1 MSRSMAEHLNEFT
14 GDDFKASVSMYVGM
28 KSTKLYCHSTCQQA
42 KAENSIV
49 FSSRYEAE
57 RLGFRPCQS
66 CFSSLPIGVWRDHKE
81 YMLLKAPEDFRF
93 SVNLRYLNRS
103 QDERLH
109 KVENNKVYKV
119 LELNHTDVLV
129 EVSSWQD
136 RILIVRFVGGTSTKQ
151 SIRVAAASYVWDWF
165 DLDRNLTP
173 FYQMGRTDPILS
185 RAVQD
190 FRGLRLIGVTDL
202 FEALCWTIIGQQI
215 NLPFA
220 YTLKRRVVELSGRHV
235 MWRDQ
240 PYWLFPTPEKVAALS
255 LGTLR
260 SLQFTTR
267 KAEYLIG
274 LAKNMINGRVS
285 RDTLLLLKGYPEIG
299 EELQRIRGIG
309 PWSAHYVLMRHFKD
323 PCAMPIQDVGL
334 QNAVKLARQME
345 HKPSKDELV
354 ELTNG
359 WDSWKAYA
367 TFYLWMTLSS

>member
-1 MSRSMAEHLNEFT
+1 
-14 GDDFKASVSMYVGM
+14 
-28 KSTKLYCHSTCQQA
+28 
-42 KAENSIV
+42 
-49 FSSRYEAE
+49 
-57 RLGFRPCQS
+57 
-66 CFSSLPIGVWRDHKE
+66 
-81 YMLLKAPEDFRF
+81 MLLKAPEDFRF

-185 RAVQD
+185 QAVLD